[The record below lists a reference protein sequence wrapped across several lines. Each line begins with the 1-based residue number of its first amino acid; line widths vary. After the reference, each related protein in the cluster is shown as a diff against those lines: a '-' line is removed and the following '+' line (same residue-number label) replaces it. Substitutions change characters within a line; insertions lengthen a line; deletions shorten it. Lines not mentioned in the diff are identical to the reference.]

1 VGLGRFAAHRRGRL
15 TRTSGASTHSGRVRH
30 RTLTVRRRY
39 TADQD
44 FRAICDEYVL
54 ARRALAHWNA
64 VDPPCQQREQEY
76 WRLVRELEDEIVAA
90 LVGRP

>member
-1 VGLGRFAAHRRGRL
+1 MQGGPSMGRAAIEAMDALNTVCRRF
-15 TRTSGASTHSGRVRH
+15 TTQEEA
-30 RTLTVRRRY
+30 VRRRY
-39 TADQD
+39 TADQE